1 MSNSPADE
9 SAVGE
14 LLFDAIVL
22 SGGRSS
28 RLGGIP
34 KSSLPV
40 GGVSLLARTCSA
52 LRAARRLVVVGGPAP
67 DLPPRAELIREEPP
81 FGGPAAAVSAA
92 VVHVQGD
99 PAPWVLVL
107 ACDMPRISDAL
118 PALTAGAR
126 ATGASVLAHDGGR
139 DQPLA
144 ALYRWAD
151 LATAVDQQE
160 VRNLS
165 MRALLARVTWSPV
178 EVPAGSTTDIDT
190 WSDARQFGV
199 LEPDAGKKRE
209 VHHGGSGTP
218 AQAVEREA
226 FGDV

>member
-1 MSNSPADE
+1 MSTTHYGSGGP
-9 SAVGE
+9 SGPGE
-14 LLFDAIVL
+14 CLFDAVVL

-28 RLGGIP
+28 RLGGVP
-34 KSSLPV
+34 KSTLIV
-40 GGVSLLARTCSA
+40 GGSSLLERTCRA
-52 LRAARRLVVVGGPAP
+52 LDGARRLVVVGGPSS
-67 DLPPRAELIREEPP
+67 DLPSRAELVREDPP

-92 VVHVQGD
+92 VVHLMTD

-118 PALTAGAR
+118 PALMSGAL

-151 LATAVDQQE
+151 LATVEKQE

-165 MRALLARVTWSPV
+165 MRSLLARVTWSPV

-190 WSDARQFGV
+190 WADARQFGV
-199 LEPDAGKKRE
+199 EEPGAGR
-209 VHHGGSGTP
+209 
-218 AQAVEREA
+218 
-226 FGDV
+226 

>member
-1 MSNSPADE
+1 VSSFHAGF
-9 SAVGE
+9 STVGE
-14 LLFDAIVL
+14 LPYDAVVL
-22 SGGRSS
+22 SGGKSS
-28 RLGGIP
+28 RLGGVP
-34 KSSLPV
+34 KSSLRV
-40 GGVSLLARTCSA
+40 GGSSLLARTCSA
-52 LRAARRLVVVGGPAP
+52 LDGARRLVVVGGPSP
-67 DLPPRAELIREEPP
+67 ELPLRAELIREDPP

-92 VVHVQGD
+92 VVHLKTD
-99 PAPWVLVL
+99 PAPWILVL
-107 ACDMPRISDAL
+107 ACDMPRISEAL

-126 ATGASVLAHDGGR
+126 TTGASVMAHDDGR

-151 LATAVDQQE
+151 LAAAADQHE

-199 LEPDAGKKRE
+199 EEPGAGI
-209 VHHGGSGTP
+209 
-218 AQAVEREA
+218 
-226 FGDV
+226 

>member
-1 MSNSPADE
+1 M
-9 SAVGE
+9 
-14 LLFDAIVL
+14 FDAVVL

-28 RLGGIP
+28 RLGGVP
-34 KSSLPV
+34 KSSLRV
-40 GGVSLLARTCSA
+40 DGTSLLVRTCDA
-52 LRAARRLVVVGGPAP
+52 LAAARRLVVVGGPSP
-67 DLPPRAELIREEPP
+67 DLPARAELIREDPP
-81 FGGPAAAVSAA
+81 FGGPAAAVRAA
-92 VVHVQGD
+92 VVHLEED

-118 PALTAGAR
+118 PTLTAGAL
-126 ATGASVLAHDGGR
+126 ATGLSVLAHDGGR

-151 LATAVDQQE
+151 LASAVDQQE

-178 EVPAGSTTDIDT
+178 EVPAGSTIDIDT

-199 LEPDAGKKRE
+199 EEPGAGK
-209 VHHGGSGTP
+209 
-218 AQAVEREA
+218 
-226 FGDV
+226 

>member
-1 MSNSPADE
+1 MSNTRDGRGAGSIAAGVGGASELMYD
-9 SAVGE
+9 AV
-14 LLFDAIVL
+14 VL
-22 SGGRSS
+22 TGGRSS
-28 RLGGIP
+28 RLGGVP
-34 KSSLPV
+34 KSTLIV
-40 GGVSLLARTCSA
+40 DGFSLLGRTCSA
-52 LRAARRLVVVGGPAP
+52 LNEARRLVVVGGPAP
-67 DLPPRAELIREEPP
+67 DLPPRAELVREDPP

-92 VVHVQGD
+92 VVHLMTD

-118 PALTAGAR
+118 PALMRGA
-126 ATGASVLAHDGGR
+126 AETGASVLAHDGGR

-151 LATAVDQQE
+151 LATVEKQE

-199 LEPDAGKKRE
+199 EEPGAGR
-209 VHHGGSGTP
+209 
-218 AQAVEREA
+218 
-226 FGDV
+226 

>member
-1 MSNSPADE
+1 MYD
-9 SAVGE
+9 AV
-14 LLFDAIVL
+14 VL

-28 RLGGIP
+28 RLGGVP
-34 KSSLPV
+34 KSSLLF
-40 GGVSLLARTCSA
+40 GGSSLLARTCGA
-52 LRAARRLVVVGGPAP
+52 VGEARRLVVVGTPFHE
-67 DLPPRAELIREEPP
+67 LPPRAELIREDPP
-81 FGGPAAAVSAA
+81 FSGPAAAVSAA
-92 VVHVQGD
+92 VVHLEAE

-107 ACDMPRISDAL
+107 ACDMPRIDNAL
-118 PALTAGAR
+118 PALIAGAH

-151 LATAVDQQE
+151 LAAASGRQE

-190 WSDARQFGV
+190 WADARRFGV
-199 LEPDAGKKRE
+199 EEPDAGK
-209 VHHGGSGTP
+209 
-218 AQAVEREA
+218 
-226 FGDV
+226 

>member
-1 MSNSPADE
+1 L
-9 SAVGE
+9 V
-14 LLFDAIVL
+14 FDAVVL

-28 RLGGIP
+28 RLGGVP
-34 KSSLPV
+34 KSSLLID
-40 GGVSLLARTCSA
+40 GSSLLGRTSGA
-52 LRAARRLVVVGGPAP
+52 LDAARRLVVVG
-67 DLPPRAELIREEPP
+67 LPSPGLPERAELIREDPP
-81 FGGPAAAVSAA
+81 FGGPAAAVRAA
-92 VVHVQGD
+92 VVHLQGD
-99 PAPWVLVL
+99 PAPWVLLL

-118 PALTAGAR
+118 PALTDGAL

-151 LATAVDQQE
+151 LAMAVDQQE

-199 LEPDAGKKRE
+199 EEPHAGE
-209 VHHGGSGTP
+209 
-218 AQAVEREA
+218 
-226 FGDV
+226 